1 MWRHWMSVGV
11 VAVGVWCGWVQAGVV
26 VPVERRMDLKA
37 TADTEVDD
45 PAEVAVGAEY
55 GVHTAKAEKTAQRTF
70 MMFPVVV
77 SSTITVTSEVRPDLI
92 KLDIHSVNDVTG
104 FEGPYYGQ
112 ADGWANITFDLTETT
127 KFRVIAGQE
136 SRAEGGIGIPMTV
149 WSTPVGGGEPV
160 ATDTVDWKLAYLGS
174 SWWATDAIYE
184 LGPGRHMLR
193 IGLTDMREAG
203 TCPGGHLWVTMQ
215 AVPEPGIAGMLLVG
229 AVGMMGRRRGR

>member
-1 MWRHWMSVGV
+1 MSVG
-11 VAVGVWCGWVQAGVV
+11 AVV
-26 VPVERRMDLKA
+26 VGALAGWTQAAIMPVERRMDLKA
-37 TADTEVDD
+37 TADAEVDD
-45 PAEVAVGAEY
+45 PAEIAVGAVY
-55 GVHTAKAEKTAQRTF
+55 GVHTAKAEKTVQRTF
-70 MMFPVVV
+70 MMFPVAV
-77 SSTITVTSEVRPDLI
+77 SSTITVTSDVRPDLI
-92 KLDIHSVNDVTG
+92 KLDIHSVNVCTPDYDTP
-104 FEGPYYGQ
+104 FYGQ
-112 ADGWANITFDLTETT
+112 AEGWANITFDLTETT
-127 KFRVIAGQE
+127 KFHVIAGQE

-184 LGPGRHMLR
+184 LGPGRHMLS

-229 AVGMMGRRRGR
+229 AVGMMARRRR